1 MKIRARITF
10 ETVIDETN
18 FYNELIENGYLPDA
32 AVKTIL
38 NREREELER
47 IDNRAANIF
56 YTPYEVWYDIKELEN
71 TTE

>member
-1 MKIRARITF
+1 MKIRARVTF
-10 ETVIDETN
+10 ETIIDETN
-18 FYNELIENGYLPDA
+18 FYNELIENGYLPDEA
-32 AVKTIL
+32 IKTIL

-47 IDNRAANIF
+47 INSRAANIF